1 MYKYKSELAW
11 LKLQL
16 NSHYGTTVISTSAT
30 MKRVSE
36 IKKKLKKIEQRKNKI
51 LTLTN
56 HKIIQSEEY
65 KDYLRGLAYL
75 RDNKKC

>member
-11 LKLQL
+11 LKIQL
-16 NSHYGTTVISTSAT
+16 NSHYGTEKISTSAT

-51 LTLTN
+51 LTLKN
-56 HKIIQSEEY
+56 G
-65 KDYLRGLAYL
+65 R
-75 RDNKKC
+75 